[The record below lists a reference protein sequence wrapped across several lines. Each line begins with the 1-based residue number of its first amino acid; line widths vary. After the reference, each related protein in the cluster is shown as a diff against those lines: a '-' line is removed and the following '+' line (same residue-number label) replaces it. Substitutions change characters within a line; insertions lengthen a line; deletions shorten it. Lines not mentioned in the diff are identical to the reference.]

1 MCPLCGSKG
10 YTSFNSFEC
19 SKPACP
25 NYKPSNTPVSGGSPS
40 QGPQWKHQC
49 TSGLCR
55 FITRDGLLDVYS
67 HARPGDPLVSILVRF
82 GDKEEDYCAFFGK
95 HANTWPEM
103 VEKARGMLPKGHPAK
118 TVP

>member
-10 YTSFNSFEC
+10 YAGFNSFEC

-25 NYKPSNTPVSGGSPS
+25 NYKPGNTPVHLPDS

-55 FITRDGLLDVYS
+55 FITRDGMFDVYI
-67 HARPGDPLVSILVRF
+67 HAAPGLLSVSIVIRF
-82 GDKEEDYCAFFGK
+82 GGDIDDYYPYPGKQAED
-95 HANTWPEM
+95 WPKM
-103 VEKARGMLPKGHPAK
+103 VEATRNMLPEGHPAK